1 MKISSLKKTKK
12 GSYATSAQV
21 LEDLAFKGHKLPK
34 LVLDWRQVTKLKN
47 TYSNE
52 IMEKLFRIN
61 NFRKA
66 SLIPMTYIRE
76 KTGQFI

>member
-1 MKISSLKKTKK
+1 MNKIFYVFTLNDIFEVEQIENIDNQLT
-12 GSYATSAQV
+12 QI
-21 LEDLAFKGHKLPK
+21 PK
-34 LVLDWRQVTKLKN
+34 DNFVNKLKN
-47 TYSNE
+47 TDANE
-52 IMEKLFRIN
+52 IMEKRFRIN